1 MAHAFSRRPVTV
13 ETKDRSQVNPFE
25 TCGGRCGN
33 GTGLPPS
40 TSVFPVTIVPPVLQI
55 LTHLRVA
62 FSRRTLGRV
71 FENFHKQRSFRNQG
85 AIERK
90 VLLLTL

>member
-1 MAHAFSRRPVTV
+1 MARAFSRRPVTV

-25 TCGGRCGN
+25 TCGGLCGN

-40 TSVFPVTIVPPVLQI
+40 TSVLPVSIVPPVLHT

-62 FSRRTLGRV
+62 FSRHFGRV
-71 FENFHKQRSFRNQG
+71 FENFHKQRSFRNRG

-90 VLLLTL
+90 VVSLTL